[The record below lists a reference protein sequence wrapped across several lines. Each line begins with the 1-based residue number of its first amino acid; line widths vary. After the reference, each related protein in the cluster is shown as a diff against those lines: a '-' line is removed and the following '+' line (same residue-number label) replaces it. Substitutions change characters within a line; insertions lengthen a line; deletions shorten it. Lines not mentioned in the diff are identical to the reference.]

1 MTQNAVRMQ
10 LKAVFAK
17 TGVKRQAE
25 PVSLLA
31 FPPYEAGGVV
41 KAATCDRIFSR
52 RAAARRVAAIASV
65 SRSLGGNMKRL
76 VLAAVIAAAGVAG
89 ASAQTFPT
97 RQIIMVVPFAAGGPT
112 DTIAR
117 ILAEGMRQSLG
128 QTVIIENTTGAA
140 GSIGVGRVARAT
152 PDGYTIGIGHWSTH
166 VVNPAVYPLQYDV
179 LNDFQP
185 ISLVANN
192 PQLVVSK
199 NAVPAK
205 DMKELITW
213 IKQNGDHI
221 TQGTA
226 GAGSASHI
234 AGLYFQK
241 LTGTMFQFI
250 PYRGAGPVMQDMLAG
265 HIDLNFDQAANS
277 LPQVRA
283 GQIRAYAV
291 TAKTRLAAAP
301 DIPTVD
307 EAGVPG
313 FYIAVWHALWAPKG
327 TPNDVMA
334 KLVDATRAALANPLV
349 QKRLTDL
356 GQEIP
361 ALEQQSPEA
370 LRAHHKAEL
379 DKWVPLIKAANI
391 KLE

>member
-1 MTQNAVRMQ
+1 MR
-10 LKAVFAK
+10 
-17 TGVKRQAE
+17 
-25 PVSLLA
+25 
-31 FPPYEAGGVV
+31 
-41 KAATCDRIFSR
+41 
-52 RAAARRVAAIASV
+52 
-65 SRSLGGNMKRL
+65 RL
-76 VLAAVIAAAGVAG
+76 VLAAVIAAAGVAS
-89 ASAQTFPT
+89 AAAQTYPT
-97 RQIIMVVPFAAGGPT
+97 RSINLVVPFAAGGPT

-117 ILAEGMRQSLG
+117 ILAEGMRQALG
-128 QTVIIENTTGAA
+128 QTVIVENVTGAA

-152 PDGYTIGIGHWSTH
+152 PAGYTIGIGHWSTH
-166 VVNPAVYPLQYDV
+166 VVNAAVYPLQYDV
-179 LNDFQP
+179 LNDFAP

-205 DMKELITW
+205 DLKELIAW
-213 IKQNGDHI
+213 IKQNGDQV

-234 AGLYFQK
+234 AGVYFQK
-241 LTGTMFQFI
+241 LTGTTFRFV

-313 FYIAVWHALWAPKG
+313 FYIAVWHGLWAPKN
-327 TPNDVMA
+327 TPKEVMTR
-334 KLVDATRAALANPLV
+334 LIEATRAALANPLV
-349 QKRLTDL
+349 QKRLADL

-361 ALEQQSPEA
+361 ALDQQTPEA

-391 KLE
+391 KVE

>member
-1 MTQNAVRMQ
+1 
-10 LKAVFAK
+10 
-17 TGVKRQAE
+17 
-25 PVSLLA
+25 
-31 FPPYEAGGVV
+31 
-41 KAATCDRIFSR
+41 
-52 RAAARRVAAIASV
+52 
-65 SRSLGGNMKRL
+65 MKRL
-76 VLAAVIAAAGVAG
+76 VLAAIIAAAAVAS
-89 ASAQTFPT
+89 AAAQTFPA

-179 LNDFQP
+179 LNDFEP

-192 PQLVVSK
+192 PQMVVSK

-205 DMKELITW
+205 DMKELIAW
-213 IKQNGDHI
+213 IKQNGDQV

-234 AGLYFQK
+234 AGIYFQK
-241 LTGTMFQFI
+241 LTGTTFRFI

-313 FYIAVWHALWAPKG
+313 FYIAVWHGLWAPKG
-327 TPNDVMA
+327 TPKDVMA
-334 KLVDATRAALANPLV
+334 KLVGATRAALANPLV
-349 QKRLTDL
+349 QKRLADL

-361 ALEQQSPEA
+361 ALDQQSPEA

>member
-1 MTQNAVRMQ
+1 
-10 LKAVFAK
+10 
-17 TGVKRQAE
+17 
-25 PVSLLA
+25 
-31 FPPYEAGGVV
+31 
-41 KAATCDRIFSR
+41 
-52 RAAARRVAAIASV
+52 
-65 SRSLGGNMKRL
+65 MKRL
-76 VLAAVIAAAGVAG
+76 VLAAIIAVAGAAGV
-89 ASAQTFPT
+89 SAETYPS
-97 RQIIMVVPFAAGGPT
+97 RAINMVVPFAAGGPT

-128 QTVIIENTTGAA
+128 QTVIVENITGAA
-140 GSIGVGRVARAT
+140 GSIGVGRVVRAA

-166 VVNPAVYPLQYDV
+166 VVNAAVYPLQYDV
-179 LNDFQP
+179 LNDFEP
-185 ISLVANN
+185 ISLVATN
-192 PQLVVSK
+192 PQLIVSK

-205 DMKELITW
+205 SLAELIAW
-213 IKQNGDHI
+213 IKANGEQV

-234 AGLYFQK
+234 AGIYFQK
-241 LTGTMFQFI
+241 LTGTTFRFI

-313 FYIAVWHALWAPKG
+313 FYIAVWHGLWAPKK
-327 TPNDVMA
+327 TPKDVMA
-334 KLVDATRAALANPLV
+334 KLIDATRAALANPLV
-349 QKRLTDL
+349 QKRLSEL

-361 ALEQQSPEA
+361 PLDQQSPEA
-370 LRAHHKAEL
+370 LRAYHKAEL

>member
-1 MTQNAVRMQ
+1 
-10 LKAVFAK
+10 
-17 TGVKRQAE
+17 
-25 PVSLLA
+25 
-31 FPPYEAGGVV
+31 
-41 KAATCDRIFSR
+41 
-52 RAAARRVAAIASV
+52 
-65 SRSLGGNMKRL
+65 MKRL
-76 VLAAVIAAAGVAG
+76 VLAALVAATGLAG
-89 ASAQTFPT
+89 ASAQTYPIRSIT
-97 RQIIMVVPFAAGGPT
+97 MVVPFAAGGPT

-117 ILAEGMRQSLG
+117 IMAEGMRQALG

-140 GSIGVGRVARAT
+140 GSIGVGRVARAA

-166 VVNPAVYPLQYDV
+166 VVNAAVYPLQYDV
-179 LNDFQP
+179 LNDFEP
-185 ISLVANN
+185 ISLIATN

-205 DMKELITW
+205 DLKELIAW
-213 IKQNGDHI
+213 IKQNGDQV

-234 AGLYFQK
+234 AGIYFQK
-241 LTGTMFQFI
+241 LTGTTFRFI

-265 HIDLNFDQAANS
+265 NIDLNFDQAANS

-313 FYIAVWHALWAPKG
+313 FYIAVWHGLWAPKK
-327 TPNDVMA
+327 TPPAIMA
-334 KLVDATRAALANPLV
+334 KLVAATRAALANPLV
-349 QKRLTDL
+349 QKRLADL

-361 ALEQQSPEA
+361 ALEQQTPEA

>member
-1 MTQNAVRMQ
+1 
-10 LKAVFAK
+10 
-17 TGVKRQAE
+17 
-25 PVSLLA
+25 
-31 FPPYEAGGVV
+31 
-41 KAATCDRIFSR
+41 
-52 RAAARRVAAIASV
+52 
-65 SRSLGGNMKRL
+65 MKRL
-76 VLAAVIAAAGVAG
+76 VLAALVAAAGISSA
-89 ASAQTFPT
+89 AAQTFPT
-97 RQIIMVVPFAAGGPT
+97 RAINLVVPFAAGGPT

-117 ILAEGMRQSLG
+117 ILAEGMRQALG
-128 QTVIIENTTGAA
+128 QTVIVENVTGAA

-166 VVNPAVYPLQYDV
+166 VVNAAVYPLQYDV
-179 LNDFQP
+179 LNDFEP

-205 DMKELITW
+205 DLKELIAW
-213 IKQNGDHI
+213 IKQNGDQV

-234 AGLYFQK
+234 AGVYFQK
-241 LTGTMFQFI
+241 LTGTTFRFV

-313 FYIAVWHALWAPKG
+313 FYIAVWHGLWAPKN
-327 TPNDVMA
+327 TPKEIMA
-334 KLVDATRAALANPLV
+334 RLIEATRAALANPLV
-349 QKRLTDL
+349 QKRLADL

-361 ALEQQSPEA
+361 SLDQQTPEA

>member
-1 MTQNAVRMQ
+1 MR
-10 LKAVFAK
+10 
-17 TGVKRQAE
+17 
-25 PVSLLA
+25 
-31 FPPYEAGGVV
+31 
-41 KAATCDRIFSR
+41 
-52 RAAARRVAAIASV
+52 
-65 SRSLGGNMKRL
+65 RL
-76 VLAAVIAAAGVAG
+76 VFAAVIAAVGISG
-89 ASAQTFPT
+89 AAAQTYPT
-97 RQIIMVVPFAAGGPT
+97 RSINLVVPFAAGGPT

-117 ILAEGMRQSLG
+117 ILAEGMRQALG
-128 QTVIIENTTGAA
+128 QTVIVENITGAA

-166 VVNPAVYPLQYDV
+166 VVNAAVYPLQYDV
-179 LNDFQP
+179 LNDFAP

-192 PQLVVSK
+192 PQVVVSK
-199 NAVPAK
+199 TAVPAK
-205 DMKELITW
+205 DLKELIAW
-213 IKQNGDHI
+213 IKQNGDQV

-234 AGLYFQK
+234 AGVYFQK
-241 LTGTMFQFI
+241 LTGTTFRFV

-313 FYIAVWHALWAPKG
+313 FYIAVWHGLWAPKN
-327 TPNDVMA
+327 TPKEVMA
-334 KLVDATRAALANPLV
+334 RLIEATRAALANPLV
-349 QKRLTDL
+349 QKRLADL

-361 ALEQQSPEA
+361 ALDQQTPEA

-391 KLE
+391 KVE